1 MKRTYMNPT
10 LEVIKIETTQMLA
23 ESTMTLPLIE
33 GDGKVDDP
41 TGILTR
47 SVDSEDWFWEL

>member
-23 ESTMTLPLIE
+23 ESTMTLPLID

-41 TGILTR
+41 SQILDR
-47 SVDSEDWFWEL
+47 SIDSED

>member
-23 ESTMTLPLIE
+23 ESTMTLPKID
-33 GDGKVDDP
+33 GDGNVDNSND
-41 TGILTR
+41 ILTR
-47 SVDSEDWFWEL
+47 SIDSEDWF

>member
-23 ESTMTLPLIE
+23 ESKMTLPLIS
-33 GDGKVDDP
+33 GDGPVDNSDD
-41 TGILTR
+41 ILTR
-47 SVDSEDWFWEL
+47 GIDSED

>member
-10 LEVIKIETTQMLA
+10 LKVIKIETMQMLA

-41 TGILTR
+41 NEILTR
-47 SVDSEDWFWEL
+47 SIDSEDWFWEL

>member
-23 ESTMTLPLIE
+23 ESKMTLPIN
-33 GDGKVDDP
+33 GDVYIDDP
-41 TGILTR
+41 SQILDR
-47 SVDSEDWFWEL
+47 SIDSED